1 MDGEPESYPDVE
13 SLMRA
18 ERPAEPVY
26 CLFPQVY
33 TDNAAHFVQGFHGRV
48 LYAVKA
54 NDHPAV
60 VRAISLGGVRHFDC
74 ASLPE
79 IETVKSLVPDA
90 TCYFMTPVRLRGAAR
105 TAWQDFDTRHFMVD
119 HLNGVELL
127 GAEIDM
133 REAVVFARIAVSHDS
148 AMIDLSNRFG
158 APPEDIPAIVSAI
171 AETGAEPALAFNVG
185 SAVTSPAAYR
195 HSIEVAA
202 RVMRQLPSRV
212 RLLDVG
218 GGFPRGYPGF
228 DVPPLD
234 DYFRTIRSDTARL
247 ALADRAEILCEP
259 GRALAAPGMSA
270 IAEVCL
276 RKDHRLFLNDGMY
289 GVFWELRFEGHNR
302 YPCRVFRNGAPVNG
316 RAARFRL
323 YGPTC
328 DSSDELPG
336 DVDLP
341 ADIRPG
347 DHIEFGCIGAYS
359 LSGRT
364 GFNGFHSD
372 RIVTITDGAP
382 PGYR

>member
-1 MDGEPESYPDVE
+1 MDGEPDSYPDVE
-13 SLMRA
+13 SLLRA

-26 CLFPQVY
+26 CLFPQVC
-33 TDNAAHFVQGFHGRV
+33 TDNAARFVQGFPGRV

-54 NDHPAV
+54 NDHPDV
-60 VRAISLGGVRHFDC
+60 VRAIGRGGVRHFDC

-79 IETVKSLVPDA
+79 IDTVKSLLPDA
-90 TCYFMTPVRLRGAAR
+90 TCYFMTPVRLRGAAQ
-105 TAWQDFDTRHFMVD
+105 TARQRFDTRHFMVD
-119 HLNGVELL
+119 HLSGVELL
-127 GAEIDM
+127 GSEIDM
-133 REAVVFARIAVSHDS
+133 RDVVVFARIAVSHDA

-158 APPEDIPAIVSAI
+158 APPGDIPALVQAI

-185 SAVTSPAAYR
+185 SAVTSPVAYR

-202 RVMRQLPSRV
+202 SVIEGLPDTV

-234 DYFRTIRSDTARL
+234 DYFDAIGADTARL
-247 ALADRAEILCEP
+247 TLAAGAEILCEP

-276 RKDHRLFLNDGMY
+276 RKENRLFLNDGMY
-289 GVFWELRFEGHNR
+289 GVFWELRFDGHNR
-302 YPCRVFRNGAPVNG
+302 YPCRVFRNGRPLDG
-316 RAARFRL
+316 RLARFRL
-323 YGPTC
+323 FGPTC

-364 GFNGFHSD
+364 AFNGFHSN
-372 RIVTITDGAP
+372 RIVTITHGVP
-382 PGYR
+382 PGYE